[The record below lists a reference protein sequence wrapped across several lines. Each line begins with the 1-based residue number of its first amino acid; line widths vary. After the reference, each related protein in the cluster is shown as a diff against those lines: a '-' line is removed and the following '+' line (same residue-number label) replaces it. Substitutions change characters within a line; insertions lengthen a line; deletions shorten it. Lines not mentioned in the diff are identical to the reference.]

1 MRYRHSA
8 EKMVDLPC
16 GSATLGLNWISVERR
31 TVSATNPKLRA
42 SAHCGPC
49 PQLTEQSG
57 LDHFPLNFARLPHAI
72 PRRGPAWKWPDGNT
86 QIDRRRHTQN
96 LADAAATRA
105 AWVENTLE
113 RAELLHEAR
122 TQYASDA
129 DFGRWLAD
137 EEIEINPHSRAA
149 LLKMAQHPNESR
161 DALEATESWDL
172 RRIWENEIS
181 LAVYGQRPKTAVDSP
196 GPSPPPSPLVKAL
209 DATLSA
215 ISSFTHSS
223 TSPDAG
229 RLQRAADMM
238 KAVDWVKSWT
248 ASSIRSCALVHR
260 GCRRC
265 VRRRHYQ
272 ACPERT

>member
-1 MRYRHSA
+1 M
-8 EKMVDLPC
+8 E
-16 GSATLGLNWISVERR
+16 TLKSI
-31 TVSATNPKLRA
+31 AA
-42 SAHCGPC
+42 
-49 PQLTEQSG
+49 
-57 LDHFPLNFARLPHAI
+57 AI
-72 PRRGPAWKWPDGNT
+72 RK
-86 QIDRRRHTQN
+86 N

-238 KAVDWVKSWT
+238 KAVDWVNHGLLHQFEAAPLYIAAAAGASDEDIIKLVLNGHEAAILRT
-248 ASSIRSCALVHR
+248 ADAFERASTVAARLRTIVEAAIAEKK
-260 GCRRC
+260 
-265 VRRRHYQ
+265 Q
-272 ACPERT
+272 A